1 MDKTLRISKEIKIID
16 LLFKFGRL
24 SKKDLKSKAG
34 ESYFKEAFDHLLDE
48 KEIVVNKGF
57 VTIK

>member
-1 MDKTLRISKEIKIID
+1 MDKTLILFKEIKIIG
-16 LLFKFGRL
+16 LLFRFGKL

-48 KEIVVNKGF
+48 KEIVVTNGF
-57 VTIK
+57 VTMK